1 MDTIDVDKIH
11 EEISK
16 IRCKESALVDEYY
29 YTIRDLQNDVRND
42 FTLRGIKNV
51 ECDISISNTD
61 DMKAYI
67 QEKYE
72 MHAEKFTSASLCY
85 REAEFLIETSFIKDN
100 YIIERT
106 IPISYSTLSKYSGK
120 AYRARLAY
128 NTLPFLPKLVEAGYE
143 LIRKEYKELHG
154 QN

>member
-16 IRCKESALVDEYY
+16 IICKESALVDKYY

-61 DMKAYI
+61 DIHTGIK
-67 QEKYE
+67 EKTG
-72 MHAEKFTSASLCY
+72 MDAEKFIKTSLCY
-85 REAEFLIETSFIKDN
+85 REAEFLIETSFIKNN

-106 IPISYSTLSKYSGK
+106 IPISYSTLSKYSDK
-120 AYRARLAY
+120 AYIARIAY
-128 NTLPFLPKLVEAGYE
+128 STLPFLPKLVEAGYE
-143 LIRKEYKELHG
+143 LIRKEYRELHG
-154 QN
+154 

>member
-1 MDTIDVDKIH
+1 MDTI
-11 EEISK
+11 
-16 IRCKESALVDEYY
+16 CKEKIYDELSQIKCRESEQVDTYY
-29 YTIRDLQNDVRND
+29 TTIRDLQNTVNSD
-42 FTLRGIKNV
+42 FIFRGIKNIT
-51 ECDISISNTD
+51 CDIDLPNTD
-61 DMKAYI
+61 DMKTYI
-67 QEKYE
+67 LEKYE
-72 MHAEKFTSASLCY
+72 MYAEKFIRASLCY
-85 REAEFLIETSFIKDN
+85 REAEFLIKTSFIKDN